1 MFGDRWQLEELTVNY
16 RTPSQIAEAAARM
29 ANAAG
34 LVVSAPKAVR
44 EGRWSPV
51 IDRVEP
57 GQIVSKLVEVLP
69 EELDALDGGLLAVI
83 ADGDLLPRGHRR
95 AARRLRPPRRHRMP
109 AATCRTSW

>member
-1 MFGDRWQLEELTVNY
+1 
-16 RTPSQIAEAAARM
+16 M

-51 IDRVEP
+51 IDRVEHGPDRQQARRGPAGGAGRARRRPAGRHRRRRAPP
-57 GQIVSKLVEVLP
+57 G
-69 EELDALDGGLLAVI
+69 
-83 ADGDLLPRGHRR
+83 GDRR
-95 AARRLRPPRRHRMP
+95 AARRLWPPRRHRMP